1 MPFLFPYLI
10 GGAVA
15 YVLFFKKA
23 MAKSC
28 PPGAPCVCPVCAG
41 HGAVALTDDSGARCG
56 NEACVACAGT
66 GQTFNPDLN
75 QSGRYDAAPPLQ
87 VDVCGLVADARAGEM
102 NARATVDGLLAQG
115 RIVQADLT
123 ACLTSPAL
131 STQSSTMMTDG
142 GQGFSVMG
150 SDAVMDTRTA
160 GGAGL
165 TVIPAVNAV
174 SPVLPGF
181 TFGQVQVAQP
191 MVDVCALVR
200 ASASDNREAAG
211 QLRTMLDD
219 GMIRITDLDKCKLS
233 LTASDQMRVTRM
245 VNL

>member
-1 MPFLFPYLI
+1 
-10 GGAVA
+10 
-15 YVLFFKKA
+15 
-23 MAKSC
+23 
-28 PPGAPCVCPVCAG
+28 
-41 HGAVALTDDSGARCG
+41 
-56 NEACVACAGT
+56 
-66 GQTFNPDLN
+66 
-75 QSGRYDAAPPLQ
+75 
-87 VDVCGLVADARAGEM
+87 M

>member
-1 MPFLFPYLI
+1 
-10 GGAVA
+10 
-15 YVLFFKKA
+15 
-23 MAKSC
+23 
-28 PPGAPCVCPVCAG
+28 
-41 HGAVALTDDSGARCG
+41 
-56 NEACVACAGT
+56 VACAGT